1 LEDPEYISFLIII
14 KNYYIIYIEKEM
26 AVPKRLHGSPPSPEK
41 QIGVMTIP
49 A

>member
-1 LEDPEYISFLIII
+1 
-14 KNYYIIYIEKEM
+14 M

-49 A
+49 AQMVKPSVSVHWEEWQK